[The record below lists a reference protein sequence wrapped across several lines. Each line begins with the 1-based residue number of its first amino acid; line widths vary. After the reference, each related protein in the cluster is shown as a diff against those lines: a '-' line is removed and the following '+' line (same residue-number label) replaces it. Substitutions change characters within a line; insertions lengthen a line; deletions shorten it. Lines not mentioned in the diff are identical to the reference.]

1 MTHTDPK
8 QDKGL
13 AWWHV
18 NLGAWYKVN
27 SIKVWNRI
35 ECSERLDKAHVYVH
49 KKYIGQVTHVKGK
62 TFFKRELLLL
72 KTIFVTLHYDNVL
85 VN

>member
-62 TFFKRELLLL
+62 TFF
-72 KTIFVTLHYDNVL
+72 
-85 VN
+85 